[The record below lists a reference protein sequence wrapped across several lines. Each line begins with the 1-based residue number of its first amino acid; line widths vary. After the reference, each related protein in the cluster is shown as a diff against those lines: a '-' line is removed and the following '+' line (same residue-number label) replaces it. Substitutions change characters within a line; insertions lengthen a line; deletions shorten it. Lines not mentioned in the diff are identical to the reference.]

1 MRYKTLKSGE
11 KIVKIL
17 NLFGVEKV
25 LWVQIWAHDKE
36 FCKNSCF
43 DEYGCSRLFFKEDIE
58 GGTVEQVFKNPKHY
72 KIEYDNEDN
81 PVRIVPAQ

>member
-1 MRYKTLKSGE
+1 MEKKLKSGE
-11 KIVKIL
+11 KIKAFDRLDNDEYIV
-17 NLFGVEKV
+17 
-25 LWVQIWAHDKE
+25 VQIYEHGPW
-36 FCKNSCF
+36 CG
-43 DEYGCSRLFFKEDIE
+43 DECLVEGGCSGVFFEEDIE